1 MNKTDENKVDVFQ
14 NRCLRRILRI
24 CWQDRITNKEVIEMT
39 DMENIGE
46 DVRRRRWKFIGPI
59 KRKGYD
65 NDCRPATFDVSI
77 RRVLEAG

>member
-14 NRCLRRILRI
+14 NKCFRRILRI
-24 CWQDRITNKEVIEMT
+24 CWQDRITNKEAIEMT

-46 DVRRRRWKFIGPI
+46 DVRRRGWKFIGTI

-65 NDCRPATFDVSI
+65 NDCRTVMT
-77 RRVLEAG
+77 